1 GQLGDPSVIT
11 GTSMPRALALPGLI
25 AASGGRA
32 FTCALRDSERV
43 TCWGRNTRG
52 QTGTDTVGTITDA
65 PGADVAGLAG
75 VAQVTAGA
83 EVAWAAL
90 SGGTVQCWSANDRAQ
105 LGAGTVSNRGEGR
118 TVTGRS
124 DVIRVDAGE
133 ARACAVISDG
143 SVWCWGSNQYGQ
155 RGN

>member
-1 GQLGDPSVIT
+1 
-11 GTSMPRALALPGLI
+11 
-25 AASGGRA
+25 RA

-75 VAQVTAGA
+75 AAQVTAGA
-83 EVAWAAL
+83 DFACARL
-90 SGGTVQCWSANDRAQ
+90 NGGTVQCWGDNERGQ
-105 LGAGTVSNRGEGR
+105 LGDGTVSNRFEAR
-118 TVTGRS
+118 PVTGLS
-124 DVIRVDAGE
+124 DVIWVDAGE
-133 ARACAVISDG
+133 AHACAVISDG

-155 RGN
+155 LGN